1 MIQRIVLV
9 KFKDDYANEA
19 SRTAAV
25 EHTRQLFSGLPHV
38 REFSVGTPSDE
49 ASSAAWDL
57 CIQARFDDMD
67 SIAAYGV
74 QADHADYVQN
84 YLNPRAAVKKAW
96 NFQI

>member
-1 MIQRIVLV
+1 MIQRIVLI

-19 SRTAAV
+19 GRTAAV
-25 EHTRQLFSGLPHV
+25 EHTRRVFSNLPHV
-38 REFSVGTPSDE
+38 REFSVGTPSDK
-49 ASSAAWDL
+49 ASGAAWDL

-67 SIAAYGV
+67 SVEAYGV
-74 QADHADYVQN
+74 QPDHADYVRD